1 MLRFGIR
8 CILTGLVA
16 LLAGLPPLRA
26 APGAEALSFSEVYE
40 AIRAHLAGVTDA
52 ELNQAAVQG
61 LVSAL
66 APRVLLLTNR
76 NEAQQGTT
84 GALAV
89 SKSSLYD
96 DAIAYVRVERI
107 GNGLA
112 EAVRSAFDQLAR
124 TNPIKGMV
132 LDLRYAGGNDY
143 AAAAA
148 VADLFVK
155 KQCPLMNWG
164 AGMAQ
169 SKPKSDAIPVPLAA
183 LVNHQTAGAAEAL
196 AALVRQ
202 TGTGLILGG
211 KTAGQAMMAQEY
223 PLKNGDR
230 LRIATA
236 PIQLGDGSAMSGG
249 VHPDIAIEVSP
260 QDERA
265 YYADAY
271 KGATASN
278 PAGLGPGATNAAV
291 GANAARRMRF
301 NEAELVR
308 EHREGLNPDAEIAP
322 PRAREPDKPV
332 VHDPVLARAL
342 DLLKGLAVVRQARS

>member
-1 MLRFGIR
+1 MLRFGMR
-8 CILTGLVA
+8 SILTGLLVSLAA
-16 LLAGLPPLRA
+16 LSPLRA
-26 APGAEALSFSEVYE
+26 AAGGETLSFSEVYE
-40 AIRAHLAGVTDA
+40 AIRAHLAGATDA
-52 ELNQAAVQG
+52 DLNRAAVQG

-76 NEAQQGTT
+76 NEGPQGTT
-84 GALAV
+84 GAGVV
-89 SKSSLYD
+89 SKSSIYD
-96 DAIAYVRVERI
+96 NAIAYVRVERI
-107 GNGLA
+107 GDGLA

-124 TNPIKGMV
+124 TNSIKGMV

-148 VADLFVK
+148 AADLFVK
-155 KQCPLMNWG
+155 KECPLLDWG

-169 SKPKSDAIPVPLAA
+169 SKPKNHAISVPVAA
-183 LVNHQTAGAAEAL
+183 LVNRQTAGAAEAL
-196 AALVRQ
+196 AALVRE
-202 TGTGLILGG
+202 TGAGLILGG

-236 PIQLGDGSAMSGG
+236 PIQLGDGSAMSEGLQ
-249 VHPDIAIEVSP
+249 PDIAVEVSP

-271 KGATASN
+271 KGITSSN
-278 PAGLGPGATNAAV
+278 PGGMGLGAANPAVATNS
-291 GANAARRMRF
+291 ARRMRF

-308 EHREGLNPDAEIAP
+308 EHREGLNTDAETAP
-322 PRAREPDKPV
+322 PRAREPEKPL

>member
-1 MLRFGIR
+1 MRS
-8 CILTGLVA
+8 ILAGLMV
-16 LLAGLPPLRA
+16 LLAGLSPLRA
-26 APGAEALSFSEVYE
+26 AADGETPGFSEVYE
-40 AIRAHLAGVTDA
+40 AIRAHLAGESDA
-52 ELNQAAVQG
+52 DLNRAAVQG

-76 NEAQQGTT
+76 NEGPE
-84 GALAV
+84 GAAGAGVV
-89 SKSSLYD
+89 SKSSLFD
-96 DAIAYVRVERI
+96 DAIAYVRVERV
-107 GNGLA
+107 GDGLA
-112 EAVRSAFDQLAR
+112 EAVRRAFDQLAR
-124 TNPIKGMV
+124 SNSIKGLV

-155 KQCPLMNWG
+155 KECPLLNWG

-169 SKPKSDAIPVPLAA
+169 SKPKGDAIRAPIAA
-183 LVNHQTAGAAEAL
+183 LVNRQTAGAAEAL

-202 TGTGLILGG
+202 TGAGLVLGG
-211 KTAGQAMMAQEY
+211 KTAGQAMMAHEY

-236 PIQLGDGSAMSGG
+236 PIQLGDGSTMSEGLQ
-249 VHPDIAIEVSP
+249 PDIAVEVSP

-271 KGATASN
+271 KGGPISRAAGAGFGPASMA
-278 PAGLGPGATNAAV
+278 AGTNS
-291 GANAARRMRF
+291 ARRPRF

-308 EHREGLNPDAEIAP
+308 EHREDLNGDSEMGP
-322 PRAREPDKPV
+322 PRPREPEKPL

-342 DLLKGLAVVRQARS
+342 DLLKGLALVRQARS

>member
-1 MLRFGIR
+1 
-8 CILTGLVA
+8 
-16 LLAGLPPLRA
+16 
-26 APGAEALSFSEVYE
+26 
-40 AIRAHLAGVTDA
+40 
-52 ELNQAAVQG
+52 VQG

-66 APRVLLLTNR
+66 APKVLLLTNL
-76 NEAQQGTT
+76 NEDAQ
-84 GALAV
+84 GAPGAV
-89 SKSSLYD
+89 AAGKSVLYD
-96 DAIAYVRVERI
+96 DATAYVRVERI

-112 EAVRSAFDQLAR
+112 EAVRGAFDQLAR
-124 TNPIKGMV
+124 TNAIKGMV

-155 KQCPLMNWG
+155 KQCPLLNYG
-164 AGMAQ
+164 AGMVQ
-169 SKPKSDAIPVPLAA
+169 SKPKSDAIPVPVAA
-183 LVNHQTAGAAEAL
+183 LVNRQTTGAAEAL

-211 KTAGQAMMAQEY
+211 RTAGQAMMAHEY

-236 PIQLGDGSAMSGG
+236 PIQLGDGAPMSEG
-249 VHPDIAIEVSP
+249 VQPDIAVEVSP

-271 KGATASN
+271 KAATASN
-278 PAGLGPGATNAAV
+278 AAGFGPGATNAAL
-291 GANAARRMRF
+291 GTNSARRMRF

-308 EHREGLNPDAEIAP
+308 EHREGLNPDAETAP
-322 PRAREPDKPV
+322 QRPREPERPM

>member
-1 MLRFGIR
+1 MRS
-8 CILTGLVA
+8 ILTGLSVW
-16 LLAGLPPLRA
+16 LASLSPLRVA
-26 APGAEALSFSEVYE
+26 AEGETLSFSEVYDV
-40 AIRAHLAGVTDA
+40 IRAHLAGASDA
-52 ELNQAAVQG
+52 DLNRAAVQG

-66 APRVLLLTNR
+66 APRVMLLTNR
-76 NEAQQGTT
+76 NEGAQ
-84 GALAV
+84 GAAGAVVV

-112 EAVRSAFDQLAR
+112 EAVRSALEQLAR
-124 TNPIKGMV
+124 TNSIKGMV
-132 LDLRYAGGNDY
+132 LDLRYADGNDY

-148 VADLFVK
+148 TADLFVRK
-155 KQCPLMNWG
+155 EHPLLNWG
-164 AGMAQ
+164 VGMAQ
-169 SKPKSDAIPVPLAA
+169 SKPKNDAISVPVAA
-183 LVNHQTAGAAEAL
+183 LVNRETAGAAEAL
-196 AALVRQ
+196 AALVRE
-202 TGTGLILGG
+202 TGVGLILGG

-236 PIQLGDGSAMSGG
+236 PIQLGDGSAMTEG
-249 VHPDIAIEVSP
+249 VQPDIAVEVSA

-271 KGATASN
+271 KAITVSKAAG
-278 PAGLGPGATNAAV
+278 AGLGATNTAA
-291 GANAARRMRF
+291 GTNTARRMRF

-308 EHREGLNPDAEIAP
+308 EHREGLNTDYEMAP
-322 PRAREPDKPV
+322 PRARELEKPL

-342 DLLKGLAVVRQARS
+342 DLLKGLALVRQARS